1 MRWKTQW
8 VQKQNT
14 LLINI
19 GSRTRKVTAKLSH
32 EVNVFS
38 SDRKVSTA
46 CFNSLVASFFK
57 LADARLSDTQKT
69 VLKLSHRLLKF
80 NDLTVTAL
88 ADLVSRRSNVPYST
102 VKWNLRSL
110 KDMGL
115 LTGCDLNCKGE
126 RASLTFEA
134 QMLADYFEKEY

>member
-8 VQKQNT
+8 VLKQNT

-19 GSRTRKVTAKLSH
+19 GSRTRKVTAKSSH
-32 EVNVFS
+32 EVNVFF
-38 SDRKVSTA
+38 SDRKVFTT
-46 CFNSLVASFFK
+46 CFNSLVASFFQ
-57 LADARLSDTQKT
+57 LADARMSDTQKT
-69 VLKLSHRLLKF
+69 VLKLSHQLFKF

-110 KDMGL
+110 KEMGL
-115 LTGCDLNCKGE
+115 LTGGDLNCKGE
-126 RASLTFEA
+126 RASLTCEA
-134 QMLADYFEKEY
+134 QMLADYFDNK